1 MERKA
6 MKKGAVRMNDPIH
19 EKTDVPLPP
28 RSKVH
33 PSNKM
38 KMIRI
43 FYNALLILFLLLTVG
58 LVVWGVHSVE

>member
-1 MERKA
+1 
-6 MKKGAVRMNDPIH
+6 MNEPVQ

-38 KMIRI
+38 KMIRL
-43 FYNALLILFLLLTVG
+43 FYNALVILFLLLTAG
-58 LVVWGVHSVE
+58 LVMWGIHSAE